1 MSQTVTPPSAPA
13 RILPTI
19 VFSQF
24 AGTSLW
30 FAGNAVLPELQ
41 ASLQLQESALGL
53 LTSAVQ
59 FGFILGTLCFAFF
72 SLADRISPRLLFLIC
87 ALLGATANA
96 LVLFSATSVG
106 GVLLLRAVTG
116 FLLAGIYPVGMKIAA
131 SWYSGRLG
139 KAIGYLV
146 GALVL
151 GTAFP
156 HLLRGLGAD
165 LPWQTMLLAVSALA
179 ALGGVLMY
187 LLVPDGPYHSK
198 GIGFDTGNMLKVFRE
213 KEFRAAAFGYF
224 GHMWELYTLWAFVPF
239 ILAFGLPQLSPDQ
252 LSIYSFSVIAAGA
265 IGCIGG
271 GYLSQRWGSSWVAFV
286 QLLLSGICCILSVWV
301 LQEPALLLPFLLFWG
316 IVVVGDSPQLSALTA
331 KTAPP
336 QLVGTALTVVTSIGF
351 AITIG
356 SIQFTG
362 YLLTVIPPHL
372 AFALLAIGPLV
383 GLLSLRPL
391 LRKQKRQPA
400 VTQTAV

>member
-1 MSQTVTPPSAPA
+1 MSPAPVPA
-13 RILPTI
+13 RILPVI

-41 ASLQLQESALGL
+41 ASLQLQEGALSL

-59 FGFILGTLCFAFF
+59 FGFILGTLCFAFLA
-72 SLADRISPRLLFLIC
+72 LADRVSPRLLFLLC
-87 ALLGATANA
+87 ALLGAAANA
-96 LVLFSATSVG
+96 LVLFSATSVA
-106 GVLLLRAVTG
+106 GVLLLRGITG

-131 SWYSGRLG
+131 SWYSGKLG

-156 HLLRGLGAD
+156 HLLRGLGAS
-165 LPWQTMLLAVSALA
+165 LRWQSMLLGVSALA
-179 ALGGVLMY
+179 ALGGLLMY

-198 GIGFDTGNMLKVFRE
+198 GARFNIGNMLHVFKA

-224 GHMWELYTLWAFVPF
+224 GHMWEVYTLWAFVPY
-239 ILAFGLPQLSPDQ
+239 ILAYAFPHLPQGQ
-252 LSIYSFSVIAAGA
+252 LSLYSFWVIAAGA
-265 IGCIGG
+265 VGCVVG
-271 GYLSQRWGSSWVAFV
+271 GYLSERWGSARVAFV
-286 QLLLSGICCILSVWV
+286 QLLLSGVCCVLSVWV
-301 LQEPALLLPFLLFWG
+301 LPLPHLLLPLLLLWG
-316 IVVVGDSPQLSALTA
+316 VVVAGDSPQFSALTA
-331 KTAPP
+331 RTAPP

-356 SIQFTG
+356 SIQLTG
-362 YLLTVIPPHL
+362 YLLTFVPPYLVFVPL
-372 AFALLAIGPLV
+372 AAGPVAGLLAM
-383 GLLSLRPL
+383 RPL
-391 LRKQKRQPA
+391 LRK
-400 VTQTAV
+400 

>member
-1 MSQTVTPPSAPA
+1 MSVVIAPAPA

-41 ASLQLQESALGL
+41 ASLQLQEGALGL

-59 FGFILGTLCFAFF
+59 FGFILGTLCFALF

-87 ALLGATANA
+87 ALLGATANV
-96 LVLFSATSVG
+96 LVVFSATSVG
-106 GVLLLRAVTG
+106 GVLLLRSLTG

-131 SWYSGRLG
+131 NWYSGRLG

-156 HLLRGLGAD
+156 HLLRGLGTA
-165 LPWQTMLLAVSALA
+165 LPWQTMLLAVSVLA
-179 ALGGVLMY
+179 ALGGLLMY

-198 GIGFDTGNMLKVFRE
+198 GARFDVVNMLKVFRAR
-213 KEFRAAAFGYF
+213 EFRAAAFGYF

-239 ILAFGLPQLSPDQ
+239 LLAYALPQTPPEQ
-252 LSIYSFSVIAAGA
+252 LSIYSFCVIAAGTV
-265 IGCIGG
+265 GCIGG
-271 GYLSQRWGSSWVAFV
+271 GYLSQRWGSGRVAFV
-286 QLLLSGICCILSVWV
+286 QLLLSGICCILSVWL
-301 LQEPALLLPFLLFWG
+301 LQAPLLVLPFMLFWG
-316 IVVVGDSPQLSALTA
+316 LVVVGDSPQFSALTA

-336 QLVGTALTVVTSIGF
+336 QLVGTALTVVTCIGF

-356 SIQFTG
+356 SIQLTG
-362 YLLTVIPPHL
+362 YLITLVPPHFAFLLL
-372 AFALLAIGPLV
+372 AFGPLV
-383 GLLSLRPL
+383 GLLSIRPL
-391 LRKQKRQPA
+391 LRK
-400 VTQTAV
+400 